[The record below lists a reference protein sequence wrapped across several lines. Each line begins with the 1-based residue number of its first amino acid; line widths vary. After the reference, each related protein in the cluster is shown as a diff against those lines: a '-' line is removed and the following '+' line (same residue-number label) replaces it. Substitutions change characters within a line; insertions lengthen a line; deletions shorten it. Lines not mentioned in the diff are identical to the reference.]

1 MRKAGKSAPYAEFGP
16 VFIRVLIGFHLFYGN
31 WGRLV
36 QTPAYNDFVA
46 MLARTHFPLPS
57 VMAYVSA
64 GAQVVCGILYMAGLF
79 TRPAA
84 AAMVVNFVLALVM
97 VHWGQPYPRQALALI
112 MLCTSLFLLLH
123 GPGRLALDNVV
134 RKR

>member
-1 MRKAGKSAPYAEFGP
+1 MKKAPGYAEFGP

-36 QTPAYNDFVA
+36 QSAAYNDFVA
-46 MLARTHFPLPS
+46 MLTRNQFPMPWL
-57 VMAYVSA
+57 MAYISA
-64 GAQVVCGILYMAGLF
+64 GSQVVCGILFMAGLF
-79 TRPAA
+79 TRYAA
-84 AAMVVNFVLALVM
+84 AVMVFNFIVALAM
-97 VHWGQPYPRQALALI
+97 VHWGQPYPRQAMALI

-123 GPGRLALDNVV
+123 GPGRLALDSVV

>member
-1 MRKAGKSAPYAEFGP
+1 MKKPAASAEFGP

-46 MLARTHFPLPS
+46 LLTRNHFPMPS
-57 VMAYVSA
+57 AMAYLSA

-97 VHWGQPYPRQALALI
+97 VHWGQPYPRQAMALI
-112 MLCTSLFLLLH
+112 MLCTSIFLLLH
-123 GPGRLALDNVV
+123 GPGRLALDNFR
-134 RKR
+134 RK